1 MYLCIFICVFV
12 FVNLICIFV
21 FVYMYLYFHRAVGRG
36 GRQLFLDF
44 LLSPAGVC
52 LRSTKGDGCSHNHKV
67 GYFWDIYASS
77 PLLSGIKF
85 ELSSSRSLLPFPWFL
100 LFLSNLCRIFLW
112 LDCFCVADDVCSHH
126 SFNSENQRKF
136 KKKKLSANICVMV
149 VDDINAVDDDGW
161 NKSQIEIWYFS

>member
-21 FVYMYLYFHRAVGRG
+21 FVYMYLYFHRAVGGG

-112 LDCFCVADDVCSHH
+112 LDCFCVADDVCRHH

-136 KKKKLSANICVMV
+136 KKKNFQPTFVWWWSMISMLLMMMV
-149 VDDINAVDDDGW
+149 GMNPTGQ
-161 NKSQIEIWYFS
+161 NLKS